1 MVLGI
6 TGKYCAGKST
16 VAAIVE
22 ARGFFQIEVDQ
33 LGHVALERRKEQVTG
48 RFGRSV
54 LEGGGRDLAAAI
66 DRRALGAIVFNDE
79 AARRDLEAIVH
90 PQMVLMVEELIAA
103 HPDRDIIINAA
114 ILYRMKLDRLCD
126 ALLWVDAPTLIRV
139 YRAIRRDHLS
149 LRQVMN
155 RFRSQTD
162 MNGRPAQFS
171 SRNVDTKRVMNTCG
185 LNRLTRDV
193 ERILISYRAGV
204 SE

>member
-22 ARGFFQIEVDQ
+22 THGFFQIEVDH
-33 LGHVALERRKEQVTG
+33 LGHIALERQKRQIIS
-48 RFGRSV
+48 RFGPAV
-54 LEGGGRDLAAAI
+54 LEGGGEEPSGAI
-66 DRRALGAIVFNDE
+66 DRRALGEIVFNDE

-90 PQMVLMVEELIAA
+90 PQMVLMVEELIDA
-103 HPDRDIIINAA
+103 HPDEDIIINAA

-126 ALLWVDAPTLIRV
+126 LLLWVDAPALIRL

-149 LRQVMN
+149 LRQVVS
-155 RFRSQTD
+155 RFRSQAD

-171 SRNVDTKRVMNTCG
+171 SRNVDTRTVMNACG
-185 LNRLTRDV
+185 LSRLTHDV
-193 ERILISYRAGV
+193 ERILAAYRNGV